1 MSFLFN
7 AYIVVSLLFLV
18 FFKTKNKNIFIGGLE
33 LQVAAVLF
41 LINAGSW
48 MSSMLVSKKTSQK
61 KLKFIDFVLQK
72 LYNFAQLLT

>member
-48 MSSMLVSKKTSQK
+48 MNSLLIIEKTS
-61 KLKFIDFVLQK
+61 
-72 LYNFAQLLT
+72 